1 MSYTKNS
8 WSTGD
13 TITATKLNH
22 LEQGVYDA
30 SEGAGG
36 TVRVPFTVS
45 VDEQG
50 HLTATTTAEIGAV
63 MAAVTAGKQVV
74 ADVTSP
80 SGVVYHASLTAH
92 NSTHLI
98 FDVIT
103 QEDMDVMTATLYH
116 IGWTTG
122 EVAFAMS
129 SISLS

>member
-13 TITATKLNH
+13 TITAEKLNH

-36 TVRVPFTVS
+36 TVRVPFTVEA
-45 VDEQG
+45 DAQG

-63 MAAVTAGKQVV
+63 MAAVTAGKIVV

-92 NSTHLI
+92 NSTTLI

-103 QEDMDVMTATLYH
+103 QEDTDVMTATYYH

-122 EVAFAMS
+122 EVDFAMS
-129 SISLS
+129 AISLS

>member
-13 TITATKLNH
+13 TITAAKLNH

-36 TVRVPFTVS
+36 PVRVPFTVE
-45 VDEQG
+45 VDAQG

-63 MAAVTAGKQVV
+63 MAAVSAGKMVI

-92 NSTHLI
+92 NATHLI

-103 QEDMDVMTATLYH
+103 QEDTDVMTATLYH

-122 EVAFAMS
+122 YVAFAMNA
-129 SISLS
+129 ISLS

>member
-13 TITATKLNH
+13 TITAAKLNH

-36 TVRVPFTVS
+36 TVRVPFTVE
-45 VDEQG
+45 VDAQG

-63 MAAVTAGKQVV
+63 MAEVTAGKQVV

-98 FDVIT
+98 FDVVT
-103 QEDMDVMTATLYH
+103 QDDTDVMAATLYH
-116 IGWTTG
+116 VGWTT
-122 EVAFAMS
+122 EKVAFAMS

>member
-13 TITATKLNH
+13 TITAAKLKH

-36 TVRVPFTVS
+36 TVRVPFTVE
-45 VDEQG
+45 VDAQG
-50 HLTATTTAEIGAV
+50 HLTVTTTAEIGAV
-63 MAAVTAGKQVV
+63 MAAVSAGKQVV

-92 NSTHLI
+92 NETHLV

-103 QEDMDVMTATLYH
+103 QEDTDVKAATLYH

-129 SISLS
+129 GISLS

>member
-13 TITATKLNH
+13 TITAEKLNH

-36 TVRVPFTVS
+36 TVRVPFTVE

-63 MAAVTAGKQVV
+63 MTAVTAGKQVV

-80 SGVVYHASLTAH
+80 SGVIYHASLTAH
-92 NSTHLI
+92 NSTHLT

-103 QEDMDVMTATLYH
+103 QEDTDVMVATLYH
-116 IGWTTG
+116 VGWTAG

>member
-36 TVRVPFTVS
+36 TVRVPFTVE
-45 VDEQG
+45 VDAQG
-50 HLTATTTAEIGAV
+50 HLTATTTAEIGPV
-63 MAAVTAGKQVV
+63 MAAVSAGKQVV

-80 SGVVYHASLTAH
+80 SGVIFHAPLTAH
-92 NSTHLI
+92 NATHLI
-98 FDVIT
+98 FDVVT
-103 QEDMDVMTATLYH
+103 QEDTEVMAATLYH

-122 EVAFAMS
+122 EIGFVMS
-129 SISLS
+129 EITLS

>member
-13 TITATKLNH
+13 TITAEKLNH
-22 LEQGVYDA
+22 IEQGVYEA
-30 SEGAGG
+30 SEGAGR
-36 TVRVPFTVS
+36 TVRVPFTVE
-45 VDEQG
+45 VDAQG

-63 MAAVTAGKQVV
+63 MAAVSAGKMVV

-98 FDVIT
+98 FDVVT
-103 QEDMDVMTATLYH
+103 QEDTDVMTSTLCH

-122 EVAFAMS
+122 EVAFAMNA
-129 SISLS
+129 ISLS